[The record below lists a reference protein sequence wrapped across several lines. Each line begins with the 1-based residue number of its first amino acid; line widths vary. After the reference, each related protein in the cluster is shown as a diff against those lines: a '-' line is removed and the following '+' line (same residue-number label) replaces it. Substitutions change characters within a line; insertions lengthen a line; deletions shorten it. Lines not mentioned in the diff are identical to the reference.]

1 MDYRNEMIAAVSEL
15 YREKLKNKECLASE
29 IRETKAR
36 LKDHTIPHNEYT
48 RLDRHLKMLEDD
60 YTILVYVTQGISL
73 AREVL
78 FDSAY

>member
-48 RLDRHLKMLEDD
+48 RLDRHLKLLEGD
-60 YTILVYVTQGISL
+60 YTNLVYVTQGISL

>member
-1 MDYRNEMIAAVSEL
+1 MDYRNEMITNVSEL

-29 IRETKAR
+29 IREAKAR

-48 RLDRHLKMLEDD
+48 RLDRHLKLLEGD
-60 YTILVYVTQGISL
+60 YTTLVYVTQGISL